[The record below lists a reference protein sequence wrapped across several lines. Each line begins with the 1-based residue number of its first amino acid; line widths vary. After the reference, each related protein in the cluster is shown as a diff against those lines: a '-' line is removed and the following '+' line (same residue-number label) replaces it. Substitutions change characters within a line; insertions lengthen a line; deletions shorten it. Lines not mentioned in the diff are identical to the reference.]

1 MSDKES
7 IQYGEMLGEVEAITR
22 AVDAEDLELDELVSK
37 VERGYELIKKMR
49 SRLDVTKEKIES
61 LRDEFERDED

>member
-61 LRDEFERDED
+61 LRDEFESNED